1 MLVLLQLAVTL
12 NAAPV
17 QGTSET
23 PAVAPTVSAAV
34 APSMVTTAASPMLR
48 IGPVDAP
55 VGVTRLMVTDTV
67 PKARKKSVALSDG
80 YETRLKIHQFASY
93 ATLPLFAAQLIVGQ
107 NLYNADEKGGAR
119 PTWAVNAHKP
129 LAYSLGAL
137 FAVNTVTGTMNWWET
152 RHQEE
157 GRTWRTVHAA
167 LMLAADA
174 GFAYVGSLGEC
185 ARTPGARQCS
195 AGDRNKHRNFA
206 IGSSVLALGSYAMM
220 LSPFRKD

>member
-1 MLVLLQLAVTL
+1 MIVLLQLAAAL

-17 QGTSET
+17 QGAPQGTPEAT
-23 PAVAPTVSAAV
+23 PLVAATAPAVVPAGSAPL
-34 APSMVTTAASPMLR
+34 LR
-48 IGPVDAP
+48 VGPVDLP
-55 VGVTRLMVTDTV
+55 VGVTRLVVTDTV
-67 PKARKKSVALSDG
+67 PKAKKKSVELSEG

-93 ATLPLFAAQLIVGQ
+93 ATIPLFAAQLIVGQ

-152 RHQEE
+152 RHQAE
-157 GRTWRTVHAA
+157 GRTWRTIHAA
-167 LMLAADA
+167 LMLASDA

-206 IGSSVLALGSYAMM
+206 IGSSVLALSSYAMM